1 MKYEINR
8 FEDVFEN
15 KNLIQL
21 RKVTRSR
28 VEGSKFGE
36 LDGFVV
42 GGKFYGIAKF
52 YLSLLCDWRF
62 CFTLHK
68 TVGML

>member
-1 MKYEINR
+1 MKYEING

-15 KNLIQL
+15 KNL
-21 RKVTRSR
+21 TRSLR
-28 VEGSKFGE
+28 EANLESWI
-36 LDGFVV
+36 
-42 GGKFYGIAKF
+42 YGWRKILWYKF

-62 CFTLHK
+62 CFRLHK

>member
-1 MKYEINR
+1 MKCEING

-15 KNLIQL
+15 KNLMQL
-21 RKVTRSR
+21 RKVTWSR
-28 VEGSKFGE
+28 GKQIWRA
-36 LDGFVV
+36 GFM
-42 GGKFYGIAKF
+42 AKF

>member
-1 MKYEINR
+1 MKYEING

-28 VEGSKFGE
+28 GKQIWRA
-36 LDGFVV
+36 GFMV
-42 GGKFYGIAKF
+42 GGKFYDIAKF
-52 YLSLLCDWRF
+52 YSSFLCDWRF
-62 CFTLHK
+62 CFTSNK

>member
-1 MKYEINR
+1 MKYEING

-21 RKVTRSR
+21 RKVARSQGKQIWR
-28 VEGSKFGE
+28 AGFMVE
-36 LDGFVV
+36 
-42 GGKFYGIAKF
+42 GKFYDINFK
-52 YLSLLCDWRF
+52 SLLILYDWRF
-62 CFTLHK
+62 CFILHE

>member
-1 MKYEINR
+1 MEYEINV

-28 VEGSKFGE
+28 GKQIWRA
-36 LDGFVV
+36 GFMV

>member
-1 MKYEINR
+1 MKYEING
-8 FEDVFEN
+8 FENVFEN
-15 KNLIQL
+15 KNLMQL
-21 RKVTRSR
+21 RKVTQSR
-28 VEGSKFGE
+28 GKQIWRAGIM
-36 LDGFVV
+36 V

-62 CFTLHK
+62 YFTLLK

>member
-1 MKYEINR
+1 MKYEIDG

-28 VEGSKFGE
+28 LREANLESWI
-36 LDGFVV
+36 
-42 GGKFYGIAKF
+42 YG
-52 YLSLLCDWRF
+52 WMEEN
-62 CFTLHK
+62 
-68 TVGML
+68 VMVP